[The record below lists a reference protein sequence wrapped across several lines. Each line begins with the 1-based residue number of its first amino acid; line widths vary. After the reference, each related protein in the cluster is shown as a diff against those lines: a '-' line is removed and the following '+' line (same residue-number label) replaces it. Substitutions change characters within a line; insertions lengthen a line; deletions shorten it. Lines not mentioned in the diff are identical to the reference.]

1 MGEGKSDQNCRFQK
15 KDRLLV
21 SLISF
26 QRGNFLCFSS
36 CFPLQHA
43 QEALL
48 SALCRGCFLNLI
60 RRCFLMRKQSLP
72 SSFLY
77 CSLSNQT
84 QLIKFPAQLFSTLCI
99 RITCALKQT
108 QTHTHTQTPTHT
120 EAFDSAF
127 WENLGKRGPCIFWK
141 EFHR

>member
-1 MGEGKSDQNCRFQK
+1 MGEGKSAQNCRFQK

-21 SLISF
+21 SLMSF

-48 SALCRGCFLNLI
+48 SAFCRGCFLNLI
-60 RRCFLMRKQSLP
+60 RRCFLIRKQSLP

-84 QLIKFPAQLFSTLCI
+84 QLIKFPAWLFSILCI
-99 RITCALKQT
+99 RITCAVKHRHRHT
-108 QTHTHTQTPTHT
+108 HIHTHTQRPLSQP
-120 EAFDSAF
+120 F
-127 WENLGKRGPCIFWK
+127 GRI
-141 EFHR
+141 